1 MELTEALERLIE
13 CARFTIDGAD
23 PDDVERHTFLFT
35 VDSTEKAIEAVIS
48 HARELDL
55 HNNHRLH
62 SNGNSYS
69 STSLESLQRYMEMN
83 PK

>member
-48 HARELDL
+48 HARSWISITITGCIATAILTVQQVWNLCRDTW
-55 HNNHRLH
+55 R
-62 SNGNSYS
+62 
-69 STSLESLQRYMEMN
+69 
-83 PK
+83 

>member
-1 MELTEALERLIE
+1 MDITEALERLIE
-13 CARFTIDGAD
+13 CARFTIDGAH

-35 VDSTEKAIEAVIS
+35 VDFTEKAIEAVIS

-69 STSLESLQRYMEMN
+69 RGRMEYLQKYMERN

>member
-1 MELTEALERLIE
+1 MDITEALERLIE

-23 PDDVERHTFLFT
+23 PEDVERHTFLFT
-35 VDSTEKAIEAVIS
+35 VDSTEKAIETVIS
-48 HARELDL
+48 HARDLNL

-62 SNGNSYS
+62 SNGNFYS
-69 STSLESLQRYMEMN
+69 SSSLESLQRYMERN

>member
-1 MELTEALERLIE
+1 MDITEALERLIE

-23 PDDVERHTFLFT
+23 PEDVERHTFLFT
-35 VDSTEKAIEAVIS
+35 VDSTERAIEAVIS

-55 HNNHRLH
+55 QNNHRLH

-69 STSLESLQRYMEMN
+69 SVSLESLQRYMETN
-83 PK
+83 SK

>member
-23 PDDVERHTFLFT
+23 PDDVDRHTVLFT
-35 VDSTEKAIEAVIS
+35 VDSTEKAIEALIS
-48 HARELDL
+48 YARELDL
-55 HNNHRLH
+55 PNNHRLH

-69 STSLESLQRYMEMN
+69 DCSMRSLQRYMEKHN
-83 PK
+83 